1 MVSQLWYIV
10 VIVYNQYL
18 ILWVINRYI
27 LQWTHQGPI
36 EVEYGP
42 EIAGIFFTG
51 WGPPSYVRWFISSHE
66 TSSWNIYHQP
76 ELIHPQPYLNWT
88 RARLEAPSCR
98 VMVISMGS
106 KTMAPWG
113 ELRKR
118 SIHIPYAWGPSIPF
132 PATPMKRNTPR
143 VPSGSRQT
151 TENPL
156 SHATKILPVSS
167 APWAA
172 IGISEGHFPDS
183 SPSSTIW
190 APPVIIVINTINH
203 SYWTYFHQ
211 LSYRTGGLTLQHPG
225 HFVGREEIGTFKDC
239 ILDATLRWRNRS
251 NLKRMPPMPANTVS
265 DRTAAAIMGTFS
277 LIPPSG
283 QTWLAGRLSHLVPFR
298 NILKLPLNIFHVL
311 LFLSNRFSMFFHIV
325 LCFFACCGLGL
336 RPMTRS

>member
-1 MVSQLWYIV
+1 MGWAAKKEYSYSLCVRPQHSISCH
-10 VIVYNQYL
+10 
-18 ILWVINRYI
+18 
-27 LQWTHQGPI
+27 TH
-36 EVEYGP
+36 EKEY
-42 EIAGIFFTG
+42 
-51 WGPPSYVRWFISSHE
+51 PP
-66 TSSWNIYHQP
+66 
-76 ELIHPQPYLNWT
+76 
-88 RARLEAPSCR
+88 C
-98 VMVISMGS
+98 
-106 KTMAPWG
+106 
-113 ELRKR
+113 
-118 SIHIPYAWGPSIPF
+118 PF
-132 PATPMKRNTPR
+132 GLPPNH
-143 VPSGSRQT
+143 G
-151 TENPL
+151 NPL

-211 LSYRTGGLTLQHPG
+211 LSYRTGASH
-225 HFVGREEIGTFKDC
+225 C
-239 ILDATLRWRNRS
+239 NILGISSAVKKS
-251 NLKRMPPMPANTVS
+251 APS
-265 DRTAAAIMGTFS
+265 RTASWTPRWDDAIAPISKGCRPCQRTPWATAQQLPSWGTFS